1 MTANNMLQDTEAIE
15 GKYTLFIEKTVAS
28 KLVWVLK
35 GKNGWANS
43 HAADSED
50 VVVIPFWS
58 DRALAKVCAKDDWR
72 GYLPVEIPLVEFL
85 ESWCVDMAE
94 NEMLA
99 GINWDAKMV
108 GKEAEALNVALDM
121 LNRLKAI
128 NSAIAFKNYGS
139 IDEFIADISES
150 ND

>member
-1 MTANNMLQDTEAIE
+1 MLQDTEAIE

-28 KLVWVLK
+28 KLVWVLR

-43 HAADSED
+43 HAGDNED

-72 GYLPVEIPLVEFL
+72 GYLPVEIPLAEFL

-94 NEMLA
+94 NEILA
-99 GINWDAKMV
+99 GTNWDTNML
-108 GKEAEALNVALDM
+108 GKEAEALSVALDM

-128 NSAIAFKNYGS
+128 NSAIAFKNYSS

>member
-1 MTANNMLQDTEAIE
+1 MSQDTDAIE
-15 GKYTLFIEKTVAS
+15 GKYTVFIEKTVAS

-43 HAADSED
+43 HAADNEE

-58 DRALAKVCAKDDWR
+58 DRALAKLCARDDWK
-72 GYLPVEIPLVEFL
+72 GYSPVEIPLAEFL
-85 ESWCVDMAE
+85 ESWCVDMSE

-99 GINWDAKMV
+99 GTNWDTSMV
-108 GKEAEALNVALDM
+108 GKETEALQVALDM
-121 LNRLKAI
+121 LNQLKAI
-128 NSAIAFKNYGS
+128 NSAITFKNYGS
-139 IDEFIADISES
+139 IDEFIADIRES

>member
-1 MTANNMLQDTEAIE
+1 MLQDTEAIE

-43 HAADSED
+43 HAADNED

-72 GYLPVEIPLVEFL
+72 GYLPVEIPLAAFL

-94 NEMLA
+94 NEILA
-99 GINWDAKMV
+99 GTNWDTNML
-108 GKEAEALNVALDM
+108 GKEVEALGVALDM

-128 NSAIAFKNYGS
+128 NSAIAFKNYIS